1 VLALLA
7 VQPAPAADRAVT
19 IRVGNLANKGERA
32 RFERRVWEGCGREA
46 RITIER
52 HASSKRAGRVI
63 GQYPPRGTRIGC
75 HQAAATLQVSAG
87 PAQARL
93 FVPALIEPAQRR
105 AFARELRKAC
115 GAPVAITETRS
126 RSFLPPGRYIEQ
138 SPAQG
143 VRYRCG
149 TPIEIRLSAGPRG
162 EALAAR
168 RGPAEA
174 LAARRGPGEALA
186 ATKGP
191 REALAARAAPLAA
204 TAAQPAPREAPAP
217 AREQSPAPA
226 AGPPAAAQ
234 PAGQQPDQRTG
245 PNPLPAPAVAVETLA
260 PADIPAAPGSTPLV
274 RLLAP
279 SLLLLL
285 LAALLVPVMLR
296 RLAPRPRP
304 HAPAAAANPTAPPLP
319 PVAPILALERGWPH
333 ATARLLPPARVPTGP
348 PVDALPPVPLLRDFL
363 RPLDPALDWIAG
375 TPLSGLGSPG
385 VEATDGAETLVSL
398 RADFHEALRFALLFE
413 LPPLLARAW
422 ASSPDLPLAAPGA
435 RRGWCILDPHTVE
448 VAVTPDLTLT
458 AAGLPVARPALRL
471 RLQFTF
477 PAARL
482 FLRGAALDAFEPGPV
497 HASATLDWAGQSRP
511 LGLLRAHASWPG
523 QLSATPPLQLHAA
536 PRQARAVG

>member
-1 VLALLA
+1 MAGHRRHLLLPVLALLA

-52 HASSKRAGRVI
+52 QASSKRAGRVI

-162 EALAAR
+162 EALAAQK
-168 RGPAEA
+168 
-174 LAARRGPGEALA
+174 GPGEALA
-186 ATKGP
+186 
-191 REALAARAAPLAA
+191 ERAAPLAA
-204 TAAQPAPREAPAP
+204 TAAQKGPGEPRAERAAPLAAAAAPPAPREAPAP
-217 AREQSPAPA
+217 AREQSPVPA
-226 AGPPAAAQ
+226 A
-234 PAGQQPDQRTG
+234 
-245 PNPLPAPAVAVETLA
+245 NPLPAPADAVDTLA
-260 PADIPAAPGSTPLV
+260 PADIPAAPESTPLV

-285 LAALLVPVMLR
+285 LAALLVPIMLR

-422 ASSPDLPLAAPGA
+422 ASSPDLPLAATGA
-435 RRGWCILDPHTVE
+435 RRGWCTLDPHTVE

>member
-7 VQPAPAADRAVT
+7 AQPAPAADRAVT

-87 PAQARL
+87 PAAARL

-105 AFARELRKAC
+105 AFARDLRKAC

-162 EALAAR
+162 EALAA
-168 RGPAEA
+168 GK
-174 LAARRGPGEALA
+174 GPGE
-186 ATKGP
+186 P
-191 REALAARAAPLAA
+191 RAERAAP
-204 TAAQPAPREAPAP
+204 AAQPAPREVPT
-217 AREQSPAPA
+217 PAPA
-226 AGPPAAAQ
+226 AAPPAAAQ

-260 PADIPAAPGSTPLV
+260 PADIPAAPESTPLV

-319 PVAPILALERGWPH
+319 PVAPLLALERGWPH

-348 PVDALPPVPLLRDFL
+348 SVDALPPVPLLRDFL

-385 VEATDGAETLVSL
+385 VEATDGAETLASL

-422 ASSPDLPLAAPGA
+422 ASSPDLPLAAAGA
-435 RRGWCILDPHTVE
+435 RRGWCSLDPHTVE

-523 QLSATPPLQLHAA
+523 QLSATPPLQLHAV
-536 PRQARAVG
+536 PQQARAVG